1 MGSPQN
7 EISVSRRPPDIE
19 DYIDMLRRY
28 RSWILGPA
36 FAGLVASVV
45 VAYLWPDTYV
55 STAVMRITPPTVPDR
70 LVPSVASS
78 SSQMQERLQQMETD
92 ILSRGS
98 LTEIIQKP
106 ALDLYKKERQRL
118 PMEDIVQDMKNR
130 RIQII
135 PVNDPNGAA
144 LVGTRFA
151 SAFQIRFS
159 YIDRYK
165 AQAVVREL
173 VTKFTEQNVTVQR
186 QNSTIT
192 TSFLNDELKAAKE
205 KMDNLEAA
213 TTKFKIENQGHLP
226 EQAQANA
233 QALQMEQMQLMNLES
248 NIGRVGQERMM
259 LETQIQNNKETQ
271 LYWNSRTTETLA
283 GAGPQS
289 AAHNDQLT
297 ALVNRISAD
306 KRDLAALKN
315 MYGDAYPEIGARQA
329 AIDAMDKERESLEKE
344 WGAAQAAA
352 AMNVSPTAPQTVV
365 KPEVERTLQEL
376 QNNARNYNAQMQA
389 KMAEVE
395 QLHKQEGEVEKRI
408 AVLERQ
414 IQEAPLDEQQYAALL
429 RDLNLAK
436 SDYED
441 MMKRRNASEMQE
453 QLEQHK
459 AGENLEVLDPA
470 SLPEQ
475 PSEPNRPAW
484 AGSGLLGGLAL
495 GVVLAGGKEVK
506 NTSLKN
512 LKDVR
517 AYTNLPVLSSI
528 PLLENGL
535 LVRRKRRL
543 VWLTW
548 SSAIIIGC
556 ILMSG
561 SMYYHLS
568 SGV

>member
-1 MGSPQN
+1 MATAQN
-7 EISVSRRPPDIE
+7 DISVSRRPPDIE

-28 RSWILGPA
+28 RSWIIGPA
-36 FAGLVASVV
+36 FAGLVVAVV
-45 VAYLWPDTYV
+45 VAFLWPDTYV
-55 STAVMRITPPTVPDR
+55 STAVMRITSQQVPMQ
-70 LVPSVASS
+70 LVPSVTISPMA
-78 SSQMQERLQQMETD
+78 ERLQQMETD

-98 LTEIIQKP
+98 LSELIQKP
-106 ALDLYKKERQRL
+106 SLDLYKKERQRV

-135 PVNDPNGAA
+135 PVSDPNGTA
-144 LVGTRFA
+144 LVGARYA

-159 YIDRYK
+159 YTDRYK

-186 QNSTIT
+186 QNTTIT
-192 TSFLNDELKAAKE
+192 TGFLNDELKAAKE
-205 KMDNLEAA
+205 KMDNLEG
-213 TTKFKIENQGHLP
+213 TITKFKVENQGHLP

-233 QALQMEQMQLMNLES
+233 QALQMEQMALMNLES
-248 NIGRVGQERMM
+248 NISRAGQERMM

-271 LYWNSRTTETLA
+271 LYWNSRATETVST
-283 GAGPQS
+283 AGPQT

-297 ALVNRISAD
+297 ALVNRISTA
-306 KRDLAALKN
+306 KQDLASLKS
-315 MYGDAYPEIGARQA
+315 MFGDGYPEIAQRQA
-329 AIDAMDKERESLEKE
+329 AIDQMDKERVELEKE

-352 AMNVSPTAPQTVV
+352 AMNVTPTTAPQTVV
-365 KPEVERTLQEL
+365 RPEVERNLQEL
-376 QNNARNYNAQMQA
+376 QNSAHTYNAQMQA
-389 KMAEVE
+389 KMAEAE
-395 QLHKQEGEVEKRI
+395 DLHKQEAEVEKRI

-414 IQEAPLDEQQYAALL
+414 IQEAPLDEQQYSALL

-436 SDYED
+436 TDYED
-441 MMKRRNASEMQE
+441 MVKRRNASEMQE
-453 QLEQHK
+453 QLEEHK

-475 PSEPNRPAW
+475 PSEPNRTAW
-484 AGSGLLGGLAL
+484 AGAGTLGGLAL
-495 GVVLAGGKEVK
+495 GVVLAGAREVK

-517 AYTNLPVLSSI
+517 VYTNLPVLSSI

-561 SMYYHLS
+561 SMYYHI

>member
-1 MGSPQN
+1 MGSPQS
-7 EISVSRRPPDIE
+7 EISISRRPPDIE

-28 RSWILGPA
+28 RSWIMGPA

-45 VAYLWPDTYV
+45 VAFLWPDTYV
-55 STAVMRITPPTVPDR
+55 STAVMRIIPPQVSDR
-70 LVPSVASS
+70 LVPGVFETKMSD
-78 SSQMQERLQQMETD
+78 RLQQMETD

-98 LTEIIQKP
+98 LSEIIQKP
-106 ALDLYKKERQRL
+106 SLDLYKKDRLRL

-130 RIQII
+130 RIQIV
-135 PVNDPNGAA
+135 PVSDPNGAA
-144 LVGTRFA
+144 LAGLRT

-159 YIDRYK
+159 YVDRYK

-186 QNSTIT
+186 NAAATT

-205 KMDNLEAA
+205 KMDNLETAI
-213 TTKFKIENQGHLP
+213 TKFKVENQGHLP

-233 QALQMEQMQLMNLES
+233 QQLQMEQMALMNLQS
-248 NIGRVGQERMM
+248 SISRVGEERML

-271 LYWNSRTTETLA
+271 LYWNSRATETVA
-283 GAGPQS
+283 GSGPQA

-297 ALVNRISAD
+297 ALVNQISGA

-315 MYGDAYPEIGARQA
+315 MYGDAYPEIGQRQA
-329 AIDAMDKERESLEKE
+329 AIESMEKDRDQMEKE
-344 WGAAQAAA
+344 WSAAQAAA
-352 AMNVSPTAPQTVV
+352 AMTASPSAPQTRVL
-365 KPEVERTLQEL
+365 PDVERSLQEL
-376 QNNARNYNAQMQA
+376 QNNARNYNAEVQA
-389 KMAEVE
+389 KMGEME
-395 QLHKQEGEVEKRI
+395 NYRKQESDVEKRI

-414 IQEAPLDEQQYAALL
+414 IQEAPLDEQQYSALL

-436 SDYED
+436 TDYED

-459 AGENLEVLDPA
+459 AGETLEVLDPA

-475 PSEPNRPAW
+475 PSEPNRLAW
-484 AGSGLLGGLAL
+484 AGAGTLGGLAF
-495 GVVLAGGKEVK
+495 GVVLAGAREVK

-517 AYTNLPVLSSI
+517 VYTNLPVLSSI

-568 SGV
+568 GV

>member
-1 MGSPQN
+1 MGSPQS
-7 EISVSRRPPDIE
+7 EINVSRRPPDIE

-36 FAGLVASVV
+36 FAGLVISVV
-45 VAYLWPDTYV
+45 VAYMWPDTYV
-55 STAVMRITPPTVPDR
+55 STAVMRITPPQVPDR
-70 LVPSVASS
+70 LVPSVVSS

-98 LTEIIQKP
+98 LEEIIQKP
-106 ALDLYKKERQRL
+106 SLDLYKKERNRL
-118 PMEDIVQDMKNR
+118 PLEDIVQEMKNK

-248 NIGRVGQERMM
+248 NISRAGQERMM

-271 LYWNSRTTETLA
+271 LYWNSRATETLA
-283 GAGPQS
+283 AAASGPQS

-297 ALVNRISAD
+297 ALINRISAA
-306 KRDLAALKN
+306 KQELAALRN
-315 MYGDAYPEIGARQA
+315 MYGDAYPAIGQSQA
-329 AIDAMDKERESLEKE
+329 AIDQMEKERESLEKA
-344 WGAAQAAA
+344 WSAAQAAA
-352 AMNVSPTAPQTVV
+352 AMNVSPTAPPQTVV

-376 QNNARNYNAQMQA
+376 QNNAHTYN
-389 KMAEVE
+389 
-395 QLHKQEGEVEKRI
+395 L
-408 AVLERQ
+408 
-414 IQEAPLDEQQYAALL
+414 
-429 RDLNLAK
+429 
-436 SDYED
+436 
-441 MMKRRNASEMQE
+441 
-453 QLEQHK
+453 
-459 AGENLEVLDPA
+459 
-470 SLPEQ
+470 SL
-475 PSEPNRPAW
+475 
-484 AGSGLLGGLAL
+484 
-495 GVVLAGGKEVK
+495 
-506 NTSLKN
+506 
-512 LKDVR
+512 
-517 AYTNLPVLSSI
+517 I
-528 PLLENGL
+528 H
-535 LVRRKRRL
+535 
-543 VWLTW
+543 
-548 SSAIIIGC
+548 I
-556 ILMSG
+556 
-561 SMYYHLS
+561 
-568 SGV
+568 